1 MLLGPHAINLLH
13 QDYLDYQLY
22 QNIQHVLKCIV
33 GLMISTE
40 LVWKNIRR
48 SGTTILVTT
57 LFRSLSTFLMVSLVF
72 TIAFTFS
79 DIPLYVAFI
88 FGEIAL
94 ATAPALEC
102 AHNIQGT
109 IAAILNIVITVILA
123 KKGFEWAG
131 ELSES
136 QETAL

>member
-1 MLLGPHAINLLH
+1 
-13 QDYLDYQLY
+13 
-22 QNIQHVLKCIV
+22 
-33 GLMISTE
+33 MIGTE

-48 SGTTILVTT
+48 SGTTILVTM
-57 LFRSLSTFLMVSLVF
+57 LFQSLSTFLMVSLVF

-79 DIPLYVAFI
+79 DILLYVAFI
-88 FGEIAL
+88 FGGIAL

-123 KKGFEWAG
+123 KKGFE
-131 ELSES
+131 
-136 QETAL
+136 